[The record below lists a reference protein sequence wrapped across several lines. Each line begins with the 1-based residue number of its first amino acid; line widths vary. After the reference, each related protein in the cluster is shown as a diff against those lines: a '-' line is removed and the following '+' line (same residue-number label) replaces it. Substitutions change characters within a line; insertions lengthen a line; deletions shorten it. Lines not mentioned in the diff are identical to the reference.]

1 LRSILWLILFFGAT
15 RLKRFAF
22 LIVAAALFYLMIYS
36 VVKGHFFLGGGA
48 TVALIF
54 LMIRGARLE
63 AKDATE
69 KITRQIKQ
77 YNEQAKWSGA
87 ALIVKPRWF
96 KRLCFVLA
104 LLAAFIPCLN
114 GALTFQLIGEGKVS
128 LFLFLVGA
136 SLVFGY
142 AAWITLAGLV
152 REIQSGYSLKIDS
165 DGFAI
170 AGHPTMPWRD
180 VYRVG
185 HWYREDRGFVYH
197 FLEVELSGS
206 GIQDHW
212 KSWARP
218 LLIGPMA
225 IVLPIMRGT
234 GTFKLRGTF
243 FSLPV
248 PTIVTAIC
256 EVGSRH
262 SQNPVVQLN
271 PRESLEDARGL
282 AVLWAK
288 ANRPI
293 DQSEQESAFQRA
305 ASSFSK
311 PGGVV
316 DSADLDSAMANM
328 GKEFSAR
335 SDAFIE
341 YLELK
346 TKVMSQGSKQLQKQM
361 EHDGKMLTW
370 IFAGALL
377 VVPIYFLG
385 RWILG

>member
-1 LRSILWLILFFGAT
+1 M
-15 RLKRFAF
+15 KRFNF
-22 LIVAAALFYLMIYS
+22 LVVAAVLFYLMIFS
-36 VVKGHFFLGGGA
+36 VVKGNLLLGGGA

-54 LMIRGARLE
+54 LMMRGARLE
-63 AKDATE
+63 AKDTADKT
-69 KITRQIKQ
+69 TRQIKQ
-77 YNEQAKWSGA
+77 YNEQAKWSGT

-96 KRLCFVLA
+96 KRLCFVFA
-104 LLAAFIPCLN
+104 LLAAFLPCLN

-136 SLVFGY
+136 SLVTGY
-142 AAWITLAGLV
+142 SAWITLAGLV
-152 REIQSGYSLKIDS
+152 REVLSGYSLKIDS
-165 DGFAI
+165 HGFAI
-170 AGHPTMPWRD
+170 AGHPTMPWHD

-197 FLEVELSGS
+197 FLDVELSAS

-212 KSWARP
+212 KSRARP
-218 LLIGPMA
+218 LLIGPLA
-225 IVLPIMRGT
+225 IALPIMRGT
-234 GTFKLRGTF
+234 RTFKLIGTF
-243 FSLPV
+243 LSLPV

-256 EVGSRH
+256 EIGSRH
-262 SQNPVVQLN
+262 SSNPVVQLN
-271 PRESLEDARGL
+271 PRESLEDARKL

-288 ANRPI
+288 ASQPI

-316 DSADLDSAMANM
+316 DSADLDSAMANL

-335 SDAFIE
+335 SDAFDE
-341 YLELK
+341 YMQLK
-346 TKVMSQGSKQLQKQM
+346 TKVMSQESKELQKKM
-361 EHDGKMLTW
+361 EHDGKMLTR

-385 RWILG
+385 RWIFG